1 LKNGSH
7 QALIRVY
14 DDAGDMME
22 THEYKGDF
30 KEW

>member
-1 LKNGSH
+1 MHDSRPADAVIG
-7 QALIRVY
+7 VY

-30 KEW
+30 KE